1 MGFNIYI
8 YNAIWQHDH
17 ISYFSVAEIKHQKKK
32 EKGEGNTEK
41 GLGYLF
47 ENGTKNCLWT
57 ERRQMW
63 HTEKWQ
69 FVKI

>member
-32 EKGEGNTEK
+32 EKGEEKEEEEKEEEEEEEEEQNYNTLK
-41 GLGYLF
+41 PSHSDYVF
-47 ENGTKNCLWT
+47 
-57 ERRQMW
+57 
-63 HTEKWQ
+63 
-69 FVKI
+69 

>member
-1 MGFNIYI
+1 M
-8 YNAIWQHDH
+8 
-17 ISYFSVAEIKHQKKK
+17 FSPEGQRAGIRDKDRRQKKKKK

-63 HTEKWQ
+63 HTEKGQ